1 MQRPAPSS
9 SSTLSSSPSPSPAP
23 VHLVAGASSGIG
35 AAVAA
40 QAAASGARVAVCGR
54 RGGALRKV
62 ADECGAT
69 AYVADVTDGAQVEEL
84 VAAVVRDHGRLDGVV
99 ANAGVMR
106 PGGVLDLTDE
116 DWDAT
121 LRTNLTSVF
130 LLARAALPHLIDSK
144 GAFVTVG
151 SIAGLRASGGMSA
164 YAASKAGAAM
174 LTATL
179 AAEFGPRGVR
189 ANTVCPGWTRTE
201 MADQEMRE
209 FGEPL
214 GLGVAESYAE
224 VTALVPQRR
233 PAEPHEIADAVL
245 WLLGPHSSYVN
256 GTTLTVDGGTTI
268 VDPGAVPFD
277 FRLSER

>member
-1 MQRPAPSS
+1 MSA
-9 SSTLSSSPSPSPAP
+9 

-40 QAAASGARVAVCGR
+40 GAAASGARVAVCGR
-54 RGGALRKV
+54 RRAPLTAV
-62 ADECGAT
+62 ADDCGAT
-69 AYVADVTDGAQVEEL
+69 AYVADVTRRADVEKL
-84 VAAVVRDHGRLDGVV
+84 IADVVADHGRLDGVV
-99 ANAGVMR
+99 ANAGIMR
-106 PGGVLDLTDE
+106 AGGLLDLTDE

-130 LLARAALPHLIDSK
+130 LLARAALPHLARTG

-151 SIAGLRASGGMSA
+151 SVAGLRAPSGMAA

-174 LTATL
+174 LTTTI
-179 AAEFGPRGVR
+179 AAEFGPLGVR

-201 MADQEMRE
+201 MADEEMRE
-209 FGEPL
+209 FGTPL
-214 GLGVAESYAE
+214 GLSADEAYE
-224 VTALVPQRR
+224 QVTALVPQRR
-233 PAEPHEIADAVL
+233 PAEAREIADAVL

-256 GTTLTVDGGTTI
+256 GATLTVDGGTTV

-277 FRLSER
+277 FALTPRT

>member
-1 MQRPAPSS
+1 MTARS
-9 SSTLSSSPSPSPAP
+9 AP
-23 VHLVAGASSGIG
+23 VYLVAGASSGIG
-35 AAVAA
+35 AAVAHRA
-40 QAAASGARVAVCGR
+40 GAAGARVAVCGR
-54 RGGALRKV
+54 RRDALVKV
-62 ADECGAT
+62 ADGCGGT
-69 AYVADVTDGAQVEEL
+69 AHVADVTVRGDVEDL
-84 VAAVVRDHGRLDGVV
+84 VAAVVREHGRLDGVV

-106 PGGVLDLTDE
+106 PGGVADLSDE

-130 LLARAALPHLIDSK
+130 LLARAALPELTRSR

-151 SIAGLRASGGMSA
+151 SIAGLRAPSGMAA

-174 LTATL
+174 LTASIAT
-179 AAEFGPRGVR
+179 EFGPLGVR

-214 GLGVAESYAE
+214 GLGIDASYEA

-233 PAEPHEIADAVL
+233 PALAEEIADAVL
-245 WLLGPHSSYVN
+245 WLLGPGSSYVN
-256 GTTLTVDGGTTI
+256 GTTLTVDGGTTM

-277 FRLSER
+277 FTLTPRQNED

>member
-1 MQRPAPSS
+1 MTGNSG
-9 SSTLSSSPSPSPAP
+9 P
-23 VHLVAGASSGIG
+23 VYLIAGASSGIG

-40 QAAASGARVAVCGR
+40 RAAEAGARVAVCGR
-54 RGGALRKV
+54 RREALAKV
-62 ADECGAT
+62 ADGCGGT
-69 AYVADVTDGAQVEEL
+69 AHVADVTVRADVENL
-84 VAAVVRDHGRLDGVV
+84 VAAVVAEYGRLDGVV
-99 ANAGVMR
+99 ANAGIMR
-106 PGGVLDLTDE
+106 PGGVLDLSDE

-130 LLARAALPHLIDSK
+130 LLARAAVPELARSR

-151 SIAGLRASGGMSA
+151 SIAGLRAPSGMAA

-174 LTATL
+174 LTASIAT
-179 AAEFGPRGVR
+179 EFGPLGVR

-214 GLGVAESYAE
+214 GLGVDEAYEA

-233 PAEPHEIADAVL
+233 PALAEEIADAVL
-245 WLLGPHSSYVN
+245 WLLGPRSSYVN
-256 GTTLTVDGGTTI
+256 GSTLTVDGGTTMI
-268 VDPGAVPFD
+268 DPGAVPFD
-277 FRLSER
+277 FALRPRENQD

>member
-1 MQRPAPSS
+1 MTAPAG
-9 SSTLSSSPSPSPAP
+9 P
-23 VHLVAGASSGIG
+23 VYLVAGASSGIG
-35 AAVAA
+35 AAVAVR
-40 QAAASGARVAVCGR
+40 AAASGARVAVCGR
-54 RGGALRKV
+54 RREALAEV
-62 ADECGAT
+62 AGRCGAT
-69 AYVADVTDGAQVEEL
+69 AHVADVTSRTEVEDL
-84 VAAVVRDHGRLDGVV
+84 VAAVVREHGRLDGVV

-130 LLARAALPHLIDSK
+130 LLARAALPQLTETR

-151 SIAGLRASGGMSA
+151 SIAGLRAPTGMAA

-174 LTATL
+174 LTTSI
-179 AAEFGPRGVR
+179 AAEFGPLGVR

-209 FGEPL
+209 FGAPL
-214 GLGVAESYAE
+214 GLGVEESYEA

-233 PAEPHEIADAVL
+233 PATAQEIADAVL

-256 GTTLTVDGGTTI
+256 GTTLTVDGGTTV

-277 FRLSER
+277 FAVTPRKHQAEA